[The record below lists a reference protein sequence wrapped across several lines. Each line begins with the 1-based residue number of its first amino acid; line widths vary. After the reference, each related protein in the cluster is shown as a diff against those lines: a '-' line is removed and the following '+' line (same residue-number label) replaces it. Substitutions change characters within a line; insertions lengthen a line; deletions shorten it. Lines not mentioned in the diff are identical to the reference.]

1 MKKRVIFRWLF
12 GMCTSML
19 ILSGCNLRVPEAE
32 TNMETVDV
40 TEPSEEGEIT
50 VDTVEKTVTEDGDLV
65 ENKDIYMNDK
75 DNSVITMYLTVTKG
89 NEADSSNHTWQEV
102 NTYSAYDYQNMGV
115 DRYKVEGV
123 LQIDEEGEGIDSGDF
138 GYGENVPNVSV
149 QVRGQTSSRSVQK
162 NYKIRIKDGKGDF
175 RNQRTLDLNK
185 HMAQPYRFENKL
197 CYDLLKTIPE
207 LIGGRTQFVHLYV
220 KDDTEEGSED
230 FADYGLYTMV
240 EQVNKTYLKNHGL
253 DENGHLYKV
262 SFFEWNKY
270 EEVMMSKDDP
280 EFDQSKFDS
289 YLEEKGDGDPSKLQE
304 VIEEIHNYS
313 KPIEKIVEEHFD
325 ERNLCYWMAFNIL
338 NGNVDVGARNLFIYS
353 PLNSRKFYMICW
365 DMDSSFHK
373 KFNKSKGRSDGVS
386 WETGMTKFLG
396 LALINRMMKV
406 ERYRNLLTY
415 AVEDLYKNYVSPEIV
430 NEKAESYSEIV
441 KPFIFSM
448 PDVEFKRIDTEE
460 VFDELVLGLGDEVRD
475 NYLEFHETM
484 KHPWPFF
491 IDMPIIDK
499 QNNKTL
505 ISWGTS
511 YDYKGEEV
519 TYDYM
524 IAKDDLFQE
533 VIYEGH
539 DLKIP
544 LVETEIL
551 EPGRYYLRVTSKN
564 QSGYTME
571 CFDYYVKSG
580 VGKVYGCYCFTVDSE
595 GKVQYIEKEKV

>member
-32 TNMETVDV
+32 TNMETVAV

-50 VDTVEKTVTEDGDLV
+50 VDAAEKTVPSDGNLV

-75 DNSVITMYLTVTKG
+75 DYSVITMYLTVTKG

-149 QVRGQTSSRSVQK
+149 QVRGQTSSRSAQK

-185 HMAQPYRFENKL
+185 HVGQPYRFENKL
-197 CYDLLKTIPE
+197 CYDLLKNIPE

-240 EQVNKTYLKNHGL
+240 EQVNRTYLKNHGL

-365 DMDSSFHK
+365 DMDASFHK
-373 KFNKSKGRSDGVS
+373 EYNKSKGRSDGES
-386 WETGMTKFLG
+386 WEKGMTKFLG

-430 NEKAESYSEIV
+430 NEKAESYSDIV
-441 KPFIFSM
+441 KPYIFSM
-448 PDVEFKRIDTEE
+448 PDVEFKKTDSEE
-460 VFDELVLGLGDEVRD
+460 EFDELTSGLGDEVRD
-475 NYLEFHETM
+475 NYLEFQETM
-484 KHPWPFF
+484 KRPWPFF

-511 YDYKGEEV
+511 YDYNGEEV

-544 LVETEIL
+544 LVEVDIL

-571 CFDYYVKSG
+571 CFDYYVKSRG
-580 VGKVYGCYCFTVDSE
+580 GKVYGCYCFTVDSE
-595 GKVQYIEKEKV
+595 GKVQYIVKEKV

>member
-32 TNMETVDV
+32 TNMETVAV

-50 VDTVEKTVTEDGDLV
+50 VDTVEKTVPSDGNLV

-75 DNSVITMYLTVTKG
+75 DYSVITMYLTVTKG

-149 QVRGQTSSRSVQK
+149 QVRGQTSSKSDQK

-185 HMAQPYRFENKL
+185 HVGQPYRFENKL
-197 CYDLLKTIPE
+197 CYDLLKNIPE

-240 EQVNKTYLKNHGL
+240 EQVNRTYLKNHGL

-365 DMDSSFHK
+365 DMDASFHK
-373 KFNKSKGRSDGVS
+373 EYNKSKGRSDGES
-386 WETGMTKFLG
+386 WEKGMTKFLG

-430 NEKAESYSEIV
+430 NEKAESYSDIV
-441 KPFIFSM
+441 KPYIFSM
-448 PDVEFKRIDTEE
+448 PDVEFKKTDSEE
-460 VFDELVLGLGDEVRD
+460 EFDELTSGLGDEVRD
-475 NYLEFHETM
+475 NYLEFQETM
-484 KHPWPFF
+484 KRPWPFF

-511 YDYKGEEV
+511 YDYNGGEV

-544 LVETEIL
+544 LAETDIL

-595 GKVQYIEKEKV
+595 GKVQYIVKEKV